1 MEVKNILL
9 LADADDPTVA
19 EPVVVHLDADATCLL
34 ISVGMGEKKADVF
47 LWREND
53 GSAWGRITTAED
65 SRLDRLGEE
74 KNLFAESASNAVAEA
89 PEAIPEA
96 VPASAPVA
104 ETAQEEEFPLP
115 PVEEVREN
123 EEVIF

>member
-9 LADADDPTVA
+9 LADAEDPTAA
-19 EPVVVHLDADATCLL
+19 EPMVVHLDADATCLL
-34 ISVGMGEKKADVF
+34 LSVGMGEKKADVF
-47 LWREND
+47 LWRESD

-65 SRLDRLGEE
+65 NRLDRLGEE
-74 KNLFAESASNAVAEA
+74 KNLFAEGAPNAAA
-89 PEAIPEA
+89 QTSEAIPDSVQEA
-96 VPASAPVA
+96 APIA
-104 ETAQEEEFPLP
+104 ETAQEDEFPLP